1 MLSEIKGF
9 LLLKNE
15 SFIYF
20 FDSNKIL
27 KLSILVILLSYLA
40 GAYQPFINDPNLN
53 FSYTELLIKFI
64 VLLMQGAFIISGF
77 YFLGITFFASNKRV
91 GLSSNNEII
100 NDENYKILTIRR
112 IFQLISFSQ
121 LPVIF
126 GLIFTFIGINT
137 FPGSVGFFIF
147 INTILLI
154 SLYSCQNVKD
164 ALSGKKY
171 ESLKPEDI
179 VFLSLTEEKDF
190 LSWFNSGKNP
200 SSEWR
205 FHQDI
210 YKNKWEAKAI
220 VHAHSPHATAV
231 STHGKSIPPFHY
243 MIALAGGE
251 DIRCSEYATFGTHEL
266 SVNMIKALKDRKACL
281 MANHGQVAFGENL
294 SKAFELAQEVENI
307 CHQYII
313 ALKMGE
319 PKNLSLAEMK
329 KILEKVKNYKSS

>member
-1 MLSEIKGF
+1 MKNLEKRKELITYSIKLNTTNLSPLRSG
-9 LLLKNE
+9 N
-15 SFIYF
+15 
-20 FDSNKIL
+20 
-27 KLSILVILLSYLA
+27 
-40 GAYQPFINDPNLN
+40 
-53 FSYTELLIKFI
+53 
-64 VLLMQGAFIISGF
+64 ISVRGVED
-77 YFLGITFFASNKRV
+77 GI
-91 GLSSNNEII
+91 E
-100 NDENYKILTIRR
+100 
-112 IFQLISFSQ
+112 
-121 LPVIF
+121 
-126 GLIFTFIGINT
+126 
-137 FPGSVGFFIF
+137 GFFI
-147 INTILLI
+147 TP
-154 SLYSCQNVKD
+154 
-164 ALSGKKY
+164 SGKKY

-266 SVNMIKALKDRKACL
+266 SMNMIKALKDRKACL

-294 SKAFELAQEVENI
+294 SKAFELSQEVENI